1 MRIITFDD
9 IIDTFSRL
17 IQRGGNFFFAKMT
30 FNRNKRTKSAFDETA
45 VNSSNWW
52 MIPMVKERWNMM
64 ITGDKNQHYE
74 QYLIKEFWK
83 NQTGLKLLS
92 LGSGSCSHELEF
104 ARHQQFDE
112 IVCVDLAENRLQE
125 AEATAKA
132 EGLNNMKYICA
143 DIKDFDFIDN
153 YYDIVLFNSS
163 LHHFQKV
170 DDLLRDKIKP
180 CIKPKG
186 YLIINEFVGPS
197 RLQFPK
203 QQIEAI
209 NQALKLI
216 DKANRQRFKTH
227 LTKSKFR
234 GSGLLRMIMADPS
247 ECIDSASIMPAIHKH
262 FKTVE
267 EKAYGGNI
275 LMNVLK
281 DISHH
286 FIVPNKDQER
296 ILNKLFDF
304 EDHYIKTHASDF
316 IFGIYEK

>member
-64 ITGDKNQHYE
+64 ITGDKHLHYE
-74 QYLIKEFWK
+74 QYLIEEFWK

-92 LGSGSCSHELEF
+92 LGSGSCGHELEF
-104 ARHQQFDE
+104 ARHHQFDE
-112 IVCVDLAENRLQE
+112 IVCIDIAENRLQE
-125 AEATAKA
+125 AEAIAKQ
-132 EGLNNMKYICA
+132 EGLDNMKFICT
-143 DIKDFDFIDN
+143 DIKDIDFKEN
-153 YYDIVLFNSS
+153 HYDIVLFNSS

-170 DDLLRDKIKP
+170 DDLLKDKIKP
-180 CIKPKG
+180 CIKSKG
-186 YLIINEFVGPS
+186 HLIINEFVGPT
-197 RLQFPK
+197 RLQFPTE
-203 QQIEAI
+203 QLVAI
-209 NQALKLI
+209 NQALKHV
-216 DKANRQRFKTH
+216 DKPNRQRYKTN
-227 LTKSKFR
+227 LTKSKFY
-234 GSGLLRMIMADPS
+234 GSGILRMIMADPS
-247 ECIDSASIMPAIHKH
+247 ECIDSASIIPAIHKH

-267 EKAYGGNI
+267 EKGYGGNI

-286 FIVPNKDQER
+286 FIHPNDNQKQ
-296 ILNKLFDF
+296 ILLQLFDF
-304 EDHYIKTHASDF
+304 EDRFIEKHPSDF